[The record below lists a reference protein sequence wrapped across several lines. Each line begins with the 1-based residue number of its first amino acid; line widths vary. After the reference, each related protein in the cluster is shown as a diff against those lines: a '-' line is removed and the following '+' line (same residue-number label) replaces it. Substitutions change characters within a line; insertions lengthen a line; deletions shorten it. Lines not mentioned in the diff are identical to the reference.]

1 MRFRQIGIL
10 LLCGSLSLHG
20 QTAADSSITIV
31 KQLEDVEVIQ
41 QRSRPSVVQS
51 AERLVVDA
59 TQIQHMPK
67 FLGTADPIRYLQSL
81 AGVQTN
87 SETTTGVHVH
97 GCDDYQTLVSIN
109 DAPIFYPNHLLGL
122 YSTFISP
129 HFRTIELEQAEH
141 RATMSN
147 RIGGWVDFHT
157 FADHPKRFSFEGNLG
172 LVNSDITF
180 TVPIRSKHALW
191 ISARSSY
198 INWLYG
204 KFLKMEGYNIRYHFM
219 DFNLTY
225 AGQLTRRDRLVITG
239 FYNRDK
245 MRLFSDSGNTDIVF
259 PWQNIVGSAY
269 WNHRL
274 DEGNWRTTF
283 YYSHFD
289 NALDVAADSITVHT
303 NEQFSV
309 AGMKNKFDYTLSH
322 GISLSVGLDY
332 EHYFSRPLA
341 FEMKGSE
348 MFNTESKQP
357 VLAHADEVSA
367 AIDMQHEV
375 WPWFNYNAGVRLS
388 GFINPK
394 QQFQWGVDPRVALH
408 FRPAEDHDIS
418 IHYGIYHQYFHK
430 TGLTGGGL
438 PTDFFFLASDKFK
451 PEMAHSVSLKY
462 VCSFYNRQ
470 YSVSS
475 EAYFKQIYNIAEST
489 GNVLQ
494 VLNKQFTYDDYI
506 VTGDGRNYGLNL
518 MFLRNS
524 GIVTGYVSYTLG
536 WARRKLPELE
546 GYTDYRYAA
555 SSERRHDLKVVINS
569 HFAKRW
575 HISGMFVLATGLP
588 YTEAEEAYM
597 LNGQLICR
605 YSTYNGA
612 HLPLYHRLD
621 ISCSCDIIKTSEHE
635 LGINLSIY
643 NVYAHKNAQY
653 MMYRDDLKPI
663 YGQMMPSF
671 IPSISIYGKF

>member
-1 MRFRQIGIL
+1 MI
-10 LLCGSLSLHG
+10 CGSLSLFG

-31 KQLEDVEVIQ
+31 KQLEDVEVVQ
-41 QRSRPSVVQS
+41 QRSRSSVVHS
-51 AERLVVDA
+51 AERLTVDA

-87 SETTTGVHVH
+87 NETTTGVHVH

-109 DAPIFYPNHLLGL
+109 DAPVFYPNHLLGL

-129 HFRTIELEQAEH
+129 HFHTIEMEQAEH
-141 RATMSN
+141 RATMAN
-147 RIGGWVDFHT
+147 RVGGWVDFHT
-157 FADHPKRFSFEGNLG
+157 FADQPKRFSFEGNIG

-180 TVPIRSKHALW
+180 TIPMGGKHALW

-204 KFLKMEGYNIRYHFM
+204 KFLKMENYNIRYHFM

-225 AGQLTRRDRLVITG
+225 AGQLSRRDRLVITG

-245 MRLFSDSGNTDIVF
+245 MRLFSDDSKTDITF

-274 DEGNWRTTF
+274 DEGNWRTTV

-289 NALDVAADSITVHT
+289 NALDVAADSMTVKT
-303 NEQFSV
+303 NEHFAV
-309 AGMKNKFDYTLSH
+309 AGMKNRFDYDLPH
-322 GISLSVGLDY
+322 DISLSVGVDY

-341 FEMKGSE
+341 FVMKGSE
-348 MFNTESKQP
+348 MFNTESEQP
-357 VLAHADEVSA
+357 QLAHADEVSA
-367 AIDMQHEV
+367 AIDMRHEV
-375 WPWFNYNAGVRLS
+375 CPWFSYNAGVRFS
-388 GFINPK
+388 GFINPG
-394 QQFQWGVDPRVALH
+394 QRFQWGVDPRVALH

-418 IHYGIYHQYFHK
+418 VHYGIYHQYFHK

-462 VCSFYNRQ
+462 VCSFYHKQ
-470 YSVSS
+470 YSVSA
-475 EAYFKQIYNIAEST
+475 EMYFKQIYNIAEST

-494 VLNKQFTYDDYI
+494 VLNKQFSYDDYI
-506 VTGDGRNYGLNL
+506 VTGDGRNYGLNV

-536 WARRKLPELE
+536 WARRKLPGLE
-546 GYTDYRYAA
+546 GFTDYRYAA

-588 YTEAEEAYM
+588 YTRAEEAYM
-597 LNGQLICR
+597 LNGQLVCR
-605 YSTYNGA
+605 YSTFNGA

-621 ISCSCDIIKTSEHE
+621 ISCSCDIIKTPEHE
-635 LGINLSIY
+635 LGVNLSIY
-643 NVYAHKNAQY
+643 NVYAHKNAQF

-663 YGQMMPSF
+663 YGQMLPSF

>member
-1 MRFRQIGIL
+1 MRYRLIGIL
-10 LLCGSLSLHG
+10 LLCGSLSLFG
-20 QTAADSSITIV
+20 QTVADSSITIV

-41 QRSRPSVVQS
+41 QRSRPSVVQN
-51 AERLVVDA
+51 AERLTVDA
-59 TQIQHMPK
+59 AQIQHMPK

-87 SETTTGVHVH
+87 NETTAGVHVH

-109 DAPIFYPNHLLGL
+109 DAPVFYPNHLLGL

-129 HFRTIELEQAEH
+129 HFHTIEMEQAEH
-141 RATMSN
+141 RATMAN

-157 FADHPKRFSFEGNLG
+157 FSDQPKRFSFEGNVG
-172 LVNSDITF
+172 LVNADVTF
-180 TVPIRSKHALW
+180 TIPMGGKHALW

-198 INWLYG
+198 VNWLYG
-204 KFLKMEGYNIRYHFM
+204 KFLKMENYNIRYHFM

-225 AGQLTRRDRLVITG
+225 AGQLSRRDRLVITG

-274 DEGNWRTTF
+274 DEGNWRTTV

-289 NALDVAADSITVHT
+289 NALDVAADSMTVKT
-303 NEQFSV
+303 NEYFAV
-309 AGMKNKFDYTLSH
+309 AGTKNRFDYELPH
-322 GISLSVGLDY
+322 GISLSVGVDY

-341 FEMKGSE
+341 FVMKGAD
-348 MFNTESKQP
+348 MFTTESEQP
-357 VLAHADEVSA
+357 QLAHADEVSA
-367 AIDMQHEV
+367 AIDMRHEV
-375 WPWFNYNAGVRLS
+375 CSWFAYNAGVRFS
-388 GFINPK
+388 GFINPG
-394 QQFQWGVDPRVALH
+394 QRFQWGVDPRVALH

-418 IHYGIYHQYFHK
+418 VHYGIYHQYFHK
-430 TGLTGGGL
+430 AGLTGGGL

-451 PEMAHSVSLKY
+451 PELAHSVSLKY

-470 YSVSS
+470 YSISA

-489 GNVLQ
+489 GNILQ

-506 VTGDGRNYGLNL
+506 VSGDGRNYGLNV

-536 WARRKLPELE
+536 WARRKLPDLE

-597 LNGQLICR
+597 LNGQLVCR

-621 ISCSCDIIKTSEHE
+621 ISCSCDIIKTVEHE
-635 LGINLSIY
+635 LGVNLSIY
-643 NVYAHKNAQY
+643 NVYAHKNAQF

-663 YGQMMPSF
+663 YGQMLPSF
-671 IPSISIYGKF
+671 IPSVSIYGKF

>member
-1 MRFRQIGIL
+1 MI
-10 LLCGSLSLHG
+10 CGSLSLFG

-31 KQLEDVEVIQ
+31 KQLEDVEVVQ
-41 QRSRPSVVQS
+41 QRSRSSVVHS
-51 AERLVVDA
+51 AERLTVDA

-87 SETTTGVHVH
+87 NETTTGVHVH

-109 DAPIFYPNHLLGL
+109 DAPVFYPNHLLGL

-129 HFRTIELEQAEH
+129 HFHTIEMEQAEH
-141 RATMSN
+141 RATVAN
-147 RIGGWVDFHT
+147 RVGGWVDFHT
-157 FADHPKRFSFEGNLG
+157 FADQPKRFSFEGNIG

-180 TVPIRSKHALW
+180 IIPMGGKHALW

-204 KFLKMEGYNIRYHFM
+204 KFLKMENYNIRYHFM

-225 AGQLTRRDRLVITG
+225 AGQLSRRDRLVITG

-245 MRLFSDSGNTDIVF
+245 MRLFSDDSKTDITF

-274 DEGNWRTTF
+274 DEGNWRTTV

-289 NALDVAADSITVHT
+289 NALDVAADSMTVKT
-303 NEQFSV
+303 NEHFAV
-309 AGMKNKFDYTLSH
+309 TGMKNRFDYDLPH
-322 GISLSVGLDY
+322 DISLSVGVEY

-341 FEMKGSE
+341 FVMKGSE
-348 MFNTESKQP
+348 MFNTESEQP
-357 VLAHADEVSA
+357 QLAHADEVSA
-367 AIDMQHEV
+367 AIDMRHEV
-375 WPWFNYNAGVRLS
+375 CPWFAYNSGVRFS
-388 GFINPK
+388 GFINPG
-394 QQFQWGVDPRVALH
+394 QRFQWGVDPRVALH
-408 FRPAEDHDIS
+408 FRPAKDHDIS
-418 IHYGIYHQYFHK
+418 VHYGIYHQYFHK

-462 VCSFYNRQ
+462 VCSFYHKQ
-470 YSVSS
+470 YSVSA
-475 EAYFKQIYNIAEST
+475 EMYFKQIYNIAEST

-494 VLNKQFTYDDYI
+494 VLNKQFSYDDYI
-506 VTGDGRNYGLNL
+506 VTGDGRNYGLNV

-536 WARRKLPELE
+536 WARRKLPGLE
-546 GYTDYRYAA
+546 GFTDYRYAA

-588 YTEAEEAYM
+588 YTRAEEAYM
-597 LNGQLICR
+597 LNGQLVCR
-605 YSTYNGA
+605 YSTFNGA

-621 ISCSCDIIKTSEHE
+621 ISCSCDIIKTPEHE
-635 LGINLSIY
+635 LGVNLSIY
-643 NVYAHKNAQY
+643 NVYAHKNAQF

-663 YGQMMPSF
+663 YGQMLPSF